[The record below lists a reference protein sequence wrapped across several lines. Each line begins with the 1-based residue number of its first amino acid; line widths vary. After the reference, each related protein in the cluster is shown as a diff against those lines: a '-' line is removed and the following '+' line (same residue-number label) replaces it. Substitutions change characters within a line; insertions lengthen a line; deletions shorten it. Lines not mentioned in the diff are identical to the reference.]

1 MGFTDLAW
9 ASFLLSQSKRMKRR
23 KVLRLVQRKAEN
35 LVPVK
40 KQINLKNHQEIRVL
54 KIRKGGERRSTMMII
69 IMKKINLII
78 LRSIT
83 VRRKGQVQKI
93 IIMKIPEDIKGAEEA
108 VARDT
113 GLIGDRIESM
123 KRKKSLTGGRKK
135 GRLMRKRYLMCR
147 TLARK
152 HQIKRLTRKQQSNKI
167 VVSMRKLWRKLTK
180 NAWRS
185 RPILKQ
191 LRKETQNSMQSKL
204 RKKKLVRNL
213 YHQDS

>member
-93 IIMKIPEDIKGAEEA
+93 IMKIPEDIKGAEEA
-108 VARDT
+108 VVRDT

-123 KRKKSLTGGRKK
+123 KRK
-135 GRLMRKRYLMCR
+135 
-147 TLARK
+147 
-152 HQIKRLTRKQQSNKI
+152 
-167 VVSMRKLWRKLTK
+167 
-180 NAWRS
+180 
-185 RPILKQ
+185 
-191 LRKETQNSMQSKL
+191 
-204 RKKKLVRNL
+204 
-213 YHQDS
+213 